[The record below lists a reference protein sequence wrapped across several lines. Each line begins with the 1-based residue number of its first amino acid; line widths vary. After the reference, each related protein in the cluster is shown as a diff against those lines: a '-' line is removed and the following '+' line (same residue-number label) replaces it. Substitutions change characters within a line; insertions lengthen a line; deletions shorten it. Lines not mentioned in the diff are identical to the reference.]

1 MMIKKARWMV
11 KIMSIKT
18 RLILSNL
25 GMIIIPIFSI
35 LFIDI
40 AIVNIMLF
48 IFHMA
53 PNENLQLFLNI
64 RFISFLLVLI
74 ITIGVLTY
82 FVSKSII
89 QPIQQLAEAAE
100 KIAHGNLDFSL
111 KIKGKDE
118 ISQLANSF
126 ETMRKKLKET
136 KELNKKYEQ
145 NRRELIASIS
155 HDLKTP
161 ITSIKGYI
169 NGIKDGIANTPEKME
184 RYINTIEN
192 KASELDHLID
202 ELFLF
207 SKLSLNKVQYHFM
220 QFDLKDYLQD
230 YIDEL
235 RFDLGDKNEMISL
248 VVEGDLDY
256 KVTADRNQLHRVMT
270 NLIQNSLK
278 YMDKETPK
286 ITVRL
291 SSTNDFIKVAIWD
304 NGSGIEKES
313 LPFIFDQFYR
323 TDASRN
329 SSTGG
334 SGIGLAIVKQIIED
348 HGGTVWAE
356 SEKNIGTSIFFTL
369 PKAGENR

>member
-1 MMIKKARWMV
+1 MIKKARWTV

-118 ISQLANSF
+118 ISQLTKSF
-126 ETMRKKLKET
+126 ETMRK
-136 KELNKKYEQ
+136 N
-145 NRRELIASIS
+145 
-155 HDLKTP
+155 
-161 ITSIKGYI
+161 
-169 NGIKDGIANTPEKME
+169 
-184 RYINTIEN
+184 
-192 KASELDHLID
+192 
-202 ELFLF
+202 
-207 SKLSLNKVQYHFM
+207 
-220 QFDLKDYLQD
+220 
-230 YIDEL
+230 
-235 RFDLGDKNEMISL
+235 
-248 VVEGDLDY
+248 
-256 KVTADRNQLHRVMT
+256 
-270 NLIQNSLK
+270 
-278 YMDKETPK
+278 
-286 ITVRL
+286 
-291 SSTNDFIKVAIWD
+291 
-304 NGSGIEKES
+304 
-313 LPFIFDQFYR
+313 
-323 TDASRN
+323 
-329 SSTGG
+329 
-334 SGIGLAIVKQIIED
+334 
-348 HGGTVWAE
+348 
-356 SEKNIGTSIFFTL
+356 
-369 PKAGENR
+369 